1 MPLRFAFFHQE
12 QDMADPIQIKASLG
26 HLHTWLFDLD
36 NTLYPATSS
45 LFPQI
50 DVRMTAFIADFLK
63 VPKDEAFRVQKG
75 FYRKYGTSLR
85 GLMLEHGLEP
95 DVFLD
100 YVHDIDHSVLDHDAN
115 LDTALARLPGRKL
128 IFTNGSERHA
138 ERVLDRLGLAD
149 HFEGIFDVR
158 AAGYIPKPDPETYKI
173 IVKRHGI
180 EARATAFFE
189 DSPLNLKP
197 AAEIG
202 MTTILVRHGP
212 DEAAAADHRS
222 HRDAD
227 LTHCHHITDDL
238 TAWLNAAAKTLGR

>member
-1 MPLRFAFFHQE
+1 
-12 QDMADPIQIKASLG
+12 MADPVRIDGPLD

-63 VPKDEAFRVQKG
+63 LPRDEAFRVQKQY
-75 FYRKYGTSLR
+75 YRQYGTSLR

-100 YVHDIDHSVLDHDAN
+100 YVHDIDHTVLDHDPA
-115 LDTALARLPGRKL
+115 LDAALTRLPGRKL

-138 ERVLDRLGLAD
+138 ERVLDRLGLGH

-158 AAGYIPKPDPETYKI
+158 AAAYVPKPDPETYRAI
-173 IVKRHGI
+173 IGRYDLDAH
-180 EARATAFFE
+180 ATAFFE

-212 DEAAAADHRS
+212 DEAPAEALSAEAAWRTRTYDPAY
-222 HRDAD
+222 
-227 LTHCHHITDDL
+227 CHHVTDDL
-238 TAWLNAAAKTLGR
+238 TAWLDAAAAKLGR